1 MLKILKIITNQSF
14 SSMSS
19 GDMASLVLALLLL
32 LFTFSDIEKRFEQ
45 STSSIIGDRFEL
57 VEEVFDDIDDTDD
70 NGDNGDIG
78 DSEDTDDEQPSRDDG
93 DIFSLNM
100 RAVNTSSSSISES
113 ELGGFDTGGTGNL
126 PAARKLCS
134 SSSSWPMKFK
144 FGDIIG
150 LASLTNLYASISDSD
165 L

>member
-1 MLKILKIITNQSF
+1 
-14 SSMSS
+14 
-19 GDMASLVLALLLL
+19 MASLLVLALLLL
-32 LFTFSDIEKRFEQ
+32 LLLLLTFSAIENRFEQ
-45 STSSIIGDRFEL
+45 STSSMIGDKFEL
-57 VEEVFDDIDDTDD
+57 VDDVFDDTDD
-70 NGDNGDIG
+70 NGDSGDIG
-78 DSEDTDDEQPSRDDG
+78 DSDDIDDEQPSRDDV
-93 DIFSLNM
+93 DIFSLQI

-134 SSSSWPMKFK
+134 SSSNWPMKFK

-150 LASLTNLYASISDSD
+150 LASLTNLYASISDND

>member
-1 MLKILKIITNQSF
+1 MRSV
-14 SSMSS
+14 
-19 GDMASLVLALLLL
+19 DMASSLVLALWLLFLFLWL

-45 STSSIIGDRFEL
+45 STSSMMGDKFEL
-57 VEEVFDDIDDTDD
+57 VDDVFDDTDD
-70 NGDNGDIG
+70 SGDSGDIG
-78 DSEDTDDEQPSRDDG
+78 DEIDDEQPSRDNNDDDDDA
-93 DIFSLNM
+93 DILSLQL

-113 ELGGFDTGGTGNL
+113 ELVGFEAVGTGSL

-134 SSSSWPMKFK
+134 SSSSWPMKFR

-150 LASLTNLYASISDSD
+150 RASFTNLYASINDSD